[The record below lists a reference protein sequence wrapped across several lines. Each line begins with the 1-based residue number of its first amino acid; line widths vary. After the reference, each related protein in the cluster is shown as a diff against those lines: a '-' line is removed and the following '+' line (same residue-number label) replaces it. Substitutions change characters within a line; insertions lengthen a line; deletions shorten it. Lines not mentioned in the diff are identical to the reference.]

1 MKVMRGLKSIE
12 LLYLQIKTGVPFEVF
27 FKGNFYNFSILMR
40 NQSKSQCL
48 LQFTRHGNM
57 QI

>member
-1 MKVMRGLKSIE
+1 MRGLKSIE

-48 LQFTRHGNM
+48 LQFTRQGNR